1 MRTYERVKNAKRNIK
16 TANRLGW
23 PDSEEQIL
31 TLCEEMDETEQKV
44 LRIGRFVKNWRGW
57 VFQMPSTSEAVRIIE
72 NGEPIR
78 SDILFVVDEEG

>member
-16 TANRLGW
+16 AANRLGW

-72 NGEPIR
+72 NGEPIQ
-78 SDILFVVDEEG
+78 SEILFVVDEEG